1 MRLSELLDLF
11 TGSEA
16 AAEDKLGLEAAS
28 THMVLL
34 TAHDQNEP
42 GYIAGTSS
50 ELYASHDFRDLGVWF
65 DNPDDEA
72 E

>member
-1 MRLSELLDLF
+1 MRLSDLLDLF
-11 TGSEA
+11 KGNEAPSE
-16 AAEDKLGLEAAS
+16 EKLGLEAAS
-28 THMVLL
+28 TDMVLL

-50 ELYASHDFRDLGVWF
+50 ELYASHFFQDLGVWY
-65 DNPDDEA
+65 DATDDET